1 MPFGPIFRAMT
12 RNRARF
18 VLIVAEVALTLAIV
32 ANCVS
37 LIRASQAELAKESG
51 FDDANLVFVRSR
63 PFAEAFREDKY
74 LQDAVEADARTLR
87 AISGV
92 RAASNTYFLPWQGGG
107 SSTEVRRGEGR
118 YRTQIYSGDLK
129 FFDTLGVSLLEGRNF
144 TQEEYDTYS
153 QRDLPPGTV
162 TPVVISQKLADLV
175 YPEGGVL
182 GKVLDESDGQPAY
195 RVVGIFGPFYNPY
208 GWPIGDYAIIYPSR
222 TGSFNGT
229 SFLVRAQPGQSA
241 ALTPEI
247 EKTLL
252 ASNNGRNVEVQA
264 IPEIRRQYDARDRA
278 VVFALNA
285 VMFLLIFVT
294 ALGIVGITSFS
305 VAERQRQ
312 IGTRRALGATRSDIL
327 RHFLL
332 ENWMITSIGAG
343 LGLVVAYALNLG
355 LMSLVEGAKLDGWIL
370 VVGVGLLWATGL
382 AAALGP
388 ALRAARIAPAIAT
401 RNV

>member
-18 VLIVAEVALTLAIV
+18 FLIVAEVALTLAIV
-32 ANCVS
+32 ANCVG
-37 LIRASQAELAKESG
+37 LIRQSKAELARESG
-51 FDDANLVFVRSR
+51 FDDANLLFVRSR
-63 PFAEAFREDKY
+63 PFAEAFRDDKY

-87 AISGV
+87 AIPGV
-92 RAASNTYFLPWQGGG
+92 RTASNTYFLPWQGGG

-118 YRTQIYSGDLK
+118 YRTQIYPADPK
-129 FFDTLGVSLLEGRNF
+129 FFDTLGVTLTEGRNF
-144 TQEEYDTYS
+144 TQEEYETYS
-153 QRDLPPGTV
+153 QSDLPEGTV
-162 TPVVISQKLADLV
+162 TPAVISRKLADLM
-175 YPEGGVL
+175 YPEGGAL
-182 GKVLDESDGQPAY
+182 GKVIDDPDGDPAF
-195 RVVGIFGPFYNPY
+195 RVIGVFGSFYNPY
-208 GWPIGDYAIIYPSR
+208 GWPIGDYAVIYPSR
-222 TGSFNGT
+222 TGNFSGT
-229 SFLVRAQPGQSA
+229 SFLVRTQPGQA
-241 ALTPEI
+241 ERLIPEI

-252 ASNNGRNVEVQA
+252 ASNDGRNVEVRS
-264 IPEIRRQYDARDRA
+264 IPEVRQGYDARDRA

-285 VMFLLIFVT
+285 VMFLLVFVT

-312 IGTRRALGATRSDIL
+312 IGTRRALGASQADIL

-343 LGLVVAYALNLG
+343 LGLVLAYALNIALVN
-355 LMSLVEGAKLDGWIL
+355 LVEGAKLDGWIL
-370 VVGVGLLWATGL
+370 VAGVGLLWVTGL

>member
-18 VLIVAEVALTLAIV
+18 ILIVAEVALTLAIV
-32 ANCVS
+32 ANCVG
-37 LIRASQAELAKESG
+37 LIRQSRAELAKESG
-51 FDDANLVFVRSR
+51 FDDANLLFVRSR

-87 AISGV
+87 AMPGV

-107 SSTEVRRGEGR
+107 SSTEVRRGDGR
-118 YRTQIYSGDLK
+118 FRTQIYSGDLQ
-129 FFDTLGVSLLEGRNF
+129 FLDTLGVRLLEGRSF
-144 TQEEYDTYS
+144 TPEEYETYS
-153 QRDLPPGTV
+153 ADDLPSGTV
-162 TPVVISQKLADLV
+162 TPVILSQKLADLA
-175 YPEGGVL
+175 YPEGGAL
-182 GKVLDESDGQPAY
+182 GKVFDDPDGKPAF
-195 RVVGIFGPFYNPY
+195 RVIGVFGPFYNPY
-208 GWPIGDYAIIYPSR
+208 GWPIGDYAVIYPSR

-229 SFLVRAQPGQSA
+229 SFLVRAKAGQA
-241 ALTPEI
+241 TALIPEI

-252 ASNNGRNVEVQA
+252 AANGGRNVEVQA
-264 IPEIRRQYDARDRA
+264 IPDIRQQYDSRDRA

-285 VMFLLIFVT
+285 VMFLLVFVT

-312 IGTRRALGATRSDIL
+312 IGTRRALGATQTDIL

-332 ENWMITSIGAG
+332 ENWMITSIGAA
-343 LGLVVAYALNLG
+343 LGLVLAYALNFG
-355 LMSLVEGAKLDGWIL
+355 LVNLVEGAKLDAWIL
-370 VVGVGLLWATGL
+370 AAGVGLLWLTGL

-388 ALRAARIAPAIAT
+388 ALKAARTAPAIAT

>member
-18 VLIVAEVALTLAIV
+18 ILIVAEVALTLAIV
-32 ANCVS
+32 ANCVG
-37 LIRASQAELAKESG
+37 LIRQSRAELAKESG
-51 FDDANLVFVRSR
+51 FDDANLLYVRSR
-63 PFAEAFREDKY
+63 PFAEAFRDDKY
-74 LQDAVEADARTLR
+74 RDAAIDADARTLR
-87 AISGV
+87 AMPGV
-92 RAASNTYFLPWQGGG
+92 RAASNTFFLPWQGGG
-107 SSTEVRRGEGR
+107 SSTEVRRGDAR
-118 YRTQIYSGDLK
+118 FRTQIYSGDLK

-144 TQEEYDTYS
+144 TQEELETYS

-162 TPVVISQKLADLV
+162 NPVVISQKLADLI
-175 YPEGGVL
+175 YPEGGAL
-182 GKVLDESDGQPAY
+182 GKVIDESDGKPAY
-195 RVVGIFGPFYNPY
+195 HVVGIFGPFYNPY
-208 GWPIGDYAIIYPSR
+208 GWPIEEYAVIYPSR

-229 SFLVRAQPGQSA
+229 SFLVRTQPGQAA

-252 ASNNGRNVEVQA
+252 AANNGRNVEVQA
-264 IPEIRRQYDARDRA
+264 IPEIREGYDARDKS

-285 VMFLLIFVT
+285 VMFLLVFVT

-312 IGTRRALGATRSDIL
+312 IGTRRALGATQADIL

-332 ENWMITSIGAG
+332 ENWMITTIGAV
-343 LGLVVAYALNLG
+343 LGLVLAYALNFG
-355 LMSLVEGAKLDGWIL
+355 LVSLIEGAKLDGWIL
-370 VVGVGLLWATGL
+370 VAGVGLLWVTGL

>member
-32 ANCVS
+32 ANCVG
-37 LIRASQAELAKESG
+37 LIRQSKAELAKESG
-51 FDDANLVFVRSR
+51 FDDANLLFVRSR
-63 PFAEAFREDKY
+63 PFAEAFRDDKY

-87 AISGV
+87 SIPGV

-107 SSTEVRRGEGR
+107 SSTEVRRGDAR
-118 YRTQIYSGDLK
+118 FRTQIYSGDLK
-129 FFDTLGVSLLEGRNF
+129 FFDTLGVSVAEGRNF
-144 TQEEYDTYS
+144 TQEEYETYS
-153 QRDLPPGTV
+153 QKDLPDDVVLPA
-162 TPVVISQKLADLV
+162 VISQKLADLM
-175 YPEGGVL
+175 YPEGGAL
-182 GKVLDESDGQPAY
+182 GQVVDDPDGKPAF
-195 RVVGIFGPFYNPY
+195 RVIGIFGPFYNPY
-208 GWPIGDYAIIYPSR
+208 GWPIGDYAVIYPSR

-229 SFLVRAQPGQSA
+229 SFLVRAQPGQA
-241 ALTPEI
+241 ERLIPEI

-252 ASNNGRNVEVQA
+252 ASNQGRNVEVQS
-264 IPEIRRQYDARDRA
+264 IPEVRQGYDSRDRA

-285 VMFLLIFVT
+285 VMFLLVFVT

-312 IGTRRALGATRSDIL
+312 IGTRRALGASQSDIL

-343 LGLVVAYALNLG
+343 LGLVLAYALNIALVN
-355 LMSLVEGAKLDGWIL
+355 LVEGAKLDGWIL
-370 VVGVGLLWATGL
+370 VAGVALLWVTGL

>member
-37 LIRASQAELAKESG
+37 LIRASQAELARESG
-51 FDDANLVFVRSR
+51 FDDANLLFVRSR

-87 AISGV
+87 AIPGV
-92 RAASNTYFLPWQGGG
+92 RTATNTYFLPWDGGG
-107 SSTEVRRGEGR
+107 SSTEVRRGDVR
-118 YRTQIYSGDLK
+118 YRTQVYPGDLK

-153 QRDLPPGTV
+153 QTDLPDDVVYPA
-162 TPVVISQKLADLV
+162 VISQKLADLI
-175 YPEGGVL
+175 YPEGGAL
-182 GKVLDESDGQPAY
+182 GKVINDPDDIPAY
-195 RVVGIFGPFYNPY
+195 RVIGIFGPFYNPY
-208 GWPIGDYAIIYPSR
+208 GWPIGDYAVIYPSR
-222 TGSFNGT
+222 TGNFNGT
-229 SFLVRAQPGQSA
+229 SFLVRSEPGQAA
-241 ALTPEI
+241 ALPPEI
-247 EKTLL
+247 EKALL
-252 ASNNGRNVEVQA
+252 AANNGRNVEVQL
-264 IPEIRRQYDARDRA
+264 ISETRRQYDARDRS

-285 VMFLLIFVT
+285 VMLLLVFVT

-312 IGTRRALGATRSDIL
+312 IGTRRALGATRADIL

-332 ENWMITSIGAG
+332 ENWMVTSIGAA
-343 LGLVVAYALNLG
+343 LGLLFAYALNFG
-355 LMSLVEGAKLDGWIL
+355 LVNLVEGAKLDGWIL
-370 VVGVGLLWATGL
+370 VVGVALLWTTGL

>member
-32 ANCVS
+32 ANCVG
-37 LIRASQAELAKESG
+37 LIRQSRAELAKESG
-51 FDDANLVFVRSR
+51 FDDANLLFVRSR
-63 PFAEAFREDKY
+63 PFAEAFRDDKY

-87 AISGV
+87 SIPGV
-92 RAASNTYFLPWQGGG
+92 RTASNTYFLPWQGGG

-118 YRTQIYSGDLK
+118 FRTQIYPGDLK
-129 FFDTLGVSLLEGRNF
+129 FFDTLGVSLAEGRNF
-144 TQEEYDTYS
+144 TQEEYETYS
-153 QRDLPPGTV
+153 QKDLPDDVVLPA
-162 TPVVISQKLADLV
+162 VISQKLADLV
-175 YPEGGVL
+175 YPEGGAL
-182 GKVLDESDGQPAY
+182 GQVLDDPDGKPTF

-208 GWPIGDYAIIYPSR
+208 GWPIGDYAVIYPSR

-229 SFLVRAQPGQSA
+229 SFLVRTQPGQA
-241 ALTPEI
+241 GRLIPEI

-252 ASNNGRNVEVQA
+252 ASNNGRNVEVQS
-264 IPEIRRQYDARDRA
+264 IPEVRQGYDARDRA

-285 VMFLLIFVT
+285 VMFLLVFVT

-312 IGTRRALGATRSDIL
+312 IGTRRALGASQADIL

-332 ENWMITSIGAG
+332 ENWMITTIGAG
-343 LGLVVAYALNLG
+343 LGLVLAYALNIALVN
-355 LMSLVEGAKLDGWIL
+355 LVEGAKLDGWIL
-370 VVGVGLLWATGL
+370 VAGVGLLWVTGL

>member
-37 LIRASQAELAKESG
+37 LIRESRAELARESG
-51 FDDANLVFVRSR
+51 FDDNNLLFVRSR
-63 PFAEAFREDKY
+63 PFAEAFRDDKY
-74 LQDAVEADARTLR
+74 LQDAVEADTRTLR
-87 AISGV
+87 AIPGV
-92 RAASNTYFLPWQGGG
+92 RTATNTYFLPWDGGG
-107 SSTEVRRGEGR
+107 SSTEVRRGDVR
-118 YRTQIYSGDLK
+118 HRTQIYSADLK

-144 TQEEYDTYS
+144 TKEEYDTYS
-153 QRDLPPGTV
+153 QTDLPEGTI
-162 TPVVISQKLADLV
+162 TPVVISQELADLI
-175 YPEGGVL
+175 YPEGGAL
-182 GKVLDESDGQPAY
+182 GKVINDPDNDPSY
-195 RVVGIFGPFYNPY
+195 RVIGIFGPFYNPY
-208 GWPIGDYAIIYPSR
+208 GWPIGDYAMIYPSR
-222 TGSFNGT
+222 TGNFNGA
-229 SFLVRAQPGQSA
+229 SFLVRAEPGQAA
-241 ALTPEI
+241 ALAPEI
-247 EKTLL
+247 EKVLL
-252 ASNNGRNVEVQA
+252 ASNNGRNVQVQL
-264 IPEIRRQYDARDRA
+264 ISETRRQYDARDRS

-285 VMFLLIFVT
+285 VMLLLVFVT

-312 IGTRRALGATRSDIL
+312 IGTRRALGATQADIL

-343 LGLVVAYALNLG
+343 LGLVLAYALNFG
-355 LMSLVEGAKLDGWIL
+355 LVSLVEGAKLDPWIL
-370 VVGVGLLWATGL
+370 VTGVGLLWTTGL

>member
-32 ANCVS
+32 ANCVG
-37 LIRASQAELAKESG
+37 LIRASKAELARESG
-51 FDDANLVFVRSR
+51 FDDANLLFVRSR
-63 PFAEAFREDKY
+63 PFAEAFRDDKY
-74 LQDAVEADARTLR
+74 LQDAVEADARILR
-87 AISGV
+87 AIPGV
-92 RAASNTYFLPWQGGG
+92 RAATNTYFLPWQGGG
-107 SSTEVRRGEGR
+107 SSTEVRRGDVR
-118 YRTQIYSGDLK
+118 YRTQIYPGDLK
-129 FFDTLGVSLLEGRNF
+129 FFDTLGVKLLEGRSF
-144 TQEEYDTYS
+144 TQEEYDTFS
-153 QRDLPPGTV
+153 QTDLPEGAI
-162 TPVVISQKLADLV
+162 TPVAISHELADLI
-175 YPEGGVL
+175 YPEGGAL
-182 GKVLDESDGQPAY
+182 GKVINDPDNDPSY

-208 GWPIGDYAIIYPSR
+208 GWPIHEYAMVYPSR
-222 TGSFNGT
+222 TGNFNGT
-229 SFLVRAQPGQSA
+229 SFLVRAQPGQA
-241 ALTPEI
+241 ATLTPEI
-247 EKTLL
+247 EKALL
-252 ASNNGRNVEVQA
+252 AANNGRNVEVQM
-264 IPEIRRQYDARDRA
+264 IPEVRRGFDARDRS

-285 VMFLLIFVT
+285 VMLLLVFVT

-312 IGTRRALGATRSDIL
+312 IGTRRALGATRADIL

-343 LGLVVAYALNLG
+343 LGLVLAYALNFG
-355 LMSLVEGAKLDGWIL
+355 LVNLVAAAKLDGWIL
-370 VVGVGLLWATGL
+370 VVGVALLWATGL

>member
-37 LIRASQAELAKESG
+37 LIRASKAELAKESG
-51 FDDANLVFVRSR
+51 FDDANLLFVRSR

-74 LQDAVEADARTLR
+74 LQDAVEADARALR
-87 AISGV
+87 AMPGV
-92 RAASNTYFLPWQGGG
+92 RAATNTYFLPWQGGG
-107 SSTEVRRGEGR
+107 SSTEVRRADGR

-129 FFDTLGVSLLEGRNF
+129 FFDTLGVRLLEGRNF
-144 TQEEYDTYS
+144 TQEEYETYS
-153 QRDLPPGTV
+153 ADDLPPGTV

-175 YPEGGVL
+175 YPEGGAL
-182 GKVLDESDGQPAY
+182 GKVIDGSDGEPAF
-195 RVVGIFGPFYNPY
+195 RVVGTFGPFYNPY
-208 GWPIGDYAIIYPSR
+208 GWPIGDYAVIYPSR
-222 TGSFNGT
+222 TGSFNGST
-229 SFLVRAQPGQSA
+229 FLVRTQPGQSGK
-241 ALTPEI
+241 LMPEI

-252 ASNNGRNVEVQA
+252 AANNGRNVEVQA
-264 IPEIRRQYDARDRA
+264 ISDIRQQYDSRDRA
-278 VVFALNA
+278 VVFSLNA
-285 VMFLLIFVT
+285 VMLLLVFVT

-312 IGTRRALGATRSDIL
+312 IGTRRALGASQGDIL

-343 LGLVVAYALNLG
+343 LGLVLAYALNFG
-355 LMSLVEGAKLDGWIL
+355 LINLVEGAKLDAWIL
-370 VVGVGLLWATGL
+370 AAGVGLLWATGL

-388 ALRAARIAPAIAT
+388 ALKAARIAPAIAT

>member
-18 VLIVAEVALTLAIV
+18 FLIVAEVALTLAIV

-37 LIRASQAELAKESG
+37 LIRASKAELAKESG
-51 FDDANLVFVRSR
+51 FDDANLLYVRSR

-74 LQDAVEADARTLR
+74 LQDAVEADARALR
-87 AISGV
+87 AMPGV
-92 RAASNTYFLPWQGGG
+92 RAATNTYFLPWQGGG
-107 SSTEVRRGEGR
+107 SSTEVRRGDGR

-129 FFDTLGVSLLEGRNF
+129 FFDTLGVRLLEGRNF
-144 TQEEYDTYS
+144 TPEEYETYS
-153 QRDLPPGTV
+153 ADDLPPGTV
-162 TPVVISQKLADLV
+162 TPVVISQRLADLV
-175 YPEGGVL
+175 YPEGGAL
-182 GKVLDESDGQPAY
+182 GKVLDESDGKPAY

-208 GWPIGDYAIIYPSR
+208 GWPIGDYAVIYPSR

-229 SFLVRAQPGQSA
+229 SFLVRAQPGQA
-241 ALTPEI
+241 TALIPEI
-247 EKTLL
+247 EKNLL
-252 ASNNGRNVEVQA
+252 AGNNGRNVEVQA
-264 IPEIRRQYDARDRA
+264 IPDIRQQYDSRDRA

-285 VMFLLIFVT
+285 VMFLLVFVT

-312 IGTRRALGATRSDIL
+312 IGTRRALGASQGDIL

-332 ENWMITSIGAG
+332 ENWMITSIGAV
-343 LGLVVAYALNLG
+343 LGLVLAYALNFG
-355 LMSLVEGAKLDGWIL
+355 LINLVEGAKLDGWIL
-370 VVGVGLLWATGL
+370 AAGVGLLWATGL

>member
-18 VLIVAEVALTLAIV
+18 FLIVAEVALTLAIV

-37 LIRASQAELAKESG
+37 LIRASKAELARESG
-51 FDDANLVFVRSR
+51 FDDANLLFVRSR
-63 PFAEAFREDKY
+63 PFAEAFRDDKY

-87 AISGV
+87 AIPGV
-92 RAASNTYFLPWQGGG
+92 LAASNTYFLPWQGGG
-107 SSTEVRRGEGR
+107 SSTEVRRGDVR
-118 YRTQIYSGDLK
+118 HRTQIYPGDLQ
-129 FFDTLGVSLLEGRNF
+129 FFDTLGVRLEEGRNF
-144 TQEEYDTYS
+144 TQEEYDTFS
-153 QRDLPPGTV
+153 QTDLPEGTI
-162 TPVVISQKLADLV
+162 TPVVISQKLADLI
-175 YPEGGVL
+175 YPEGGAL
-182 GKVLDESDGQPAY
+182 GKVINDPDNDPSY

-208 GWPIGDYAIIYPSR
+208 GWPIHEYAMVYPSR
-222 TGSFNGT
+222 TGNFNGT
-229 SFLVRAQPGQSA
+229 SFLVRAQPGQAA

-247 EKTLL
+247 EKALL
-252 ASNNGRNVEVQA
+252 AANNGRNVEVQA
-264 IPEIRRQYDARDRA
+264 IPEVRRGFDARDRS

-285 VMFLLIFVT
+285 VMLLLVFVT

-312 IGTRRALGATRSDIL
+312 IGTRRALGATRADIL

-343 LGLVVAYALNLG
+343 LGLVLAYALNFG
-355 LMSLVEGAKLDGWIL
+355 LVNLVAAAKLDAWIL
-370 VVGVGLLWATGL
+370 AVGVGLLWATGL

>member
-12 RNRARF
+12 RSRARF

-37 LIRASQAELAKESG
+37 LIRQSQAELSKESG
-51 FDDANLVFVRSR
+51 FDDANLLFVRSR
-63 PFAEAFREDKY
+63 PFTEAFRDDKY

-87 AISGV
+87 AMPGV
-92 RAASNTYFLPWQGGG
+92 RAATNTYFLPWQGGG
-107 SSTEVRRGEGR
+107 SSTEVRRGDNR
-118 YRTQIYSGDLK
+118 YRTQIYSADLK
-129 FFDTLGVSLLEGRNF
+129 FFDTLGVRLLEGRNF

-153 QRDLPPGTV
+153 ADDLPEDTI
-162 TPVVISQKLADLV
+162 TPAVISRKLADLI
-175 YPEGGVL
+175 YPEGGAL
-182 GKVLDESDGQPAY
+182 GKVINDPDDDPSY
-195 RVVGIFGPFYNPY
+195 RVIGIFGDFYNPY
-208 GWPIGDYAIIYPSR
+208 GWPIGDYAVIYPSR

-229 SFLVRAQPGQSA
+229 SFLVRAQPGQAA
-241 ALTPEI
+241 ALMPEI

-252 ASNNGRNVEVQA
+252 AANNGRNVEVQA
-264 IPEIRRQYDARDRA
+264 IPEIRLQYDSRDRA

-285 VMFLLIFVT
+285 VMFLLVFVT

-312 IGTRRALGATRSDIL
+312 IGTRRALGATQTDIL

-343 LGLVVAYALNLG
+343 FGLVLAYALNFG
-355 LMSLVEGAKLDGWIL
+355 LVNLVQGAKLDGWIL
-370 VVGVGLLWATGL
+370 AAGVGLLWLTGL

>member
-18 VLIVAEVALTLAIV
+18 ILIVAEVALTLAIV

-37 LIRASQAELAKESG
+37 LIRRSNAELAKESG
-51 FDDANLVFVRSR
+51 FDDANLLFVRSR
-63 PFAEAFREDKY
+63 PFSEAFRDDKY

-87 AISGV
+87 AMPGV
-92 RAASNTYFLPWQGGG
+92 RAASNTYFFPWQGGG
-107 SSTEVRRGEGR
+107 SSTEVRRGDVR
-118 YRTQIYSGDLK
+118 HRTQIYSGDLQ
-129 FFDTLGVSLLEGRNF
+129 FFDALGVRLQEGRNF
-144 TQEEYDTYS
+144 TQEEYDTFS
-153 QRDLPPGTV
+153 QDDLPEGTIS
-162 TPVVISQKLADLV
+162 PAVISQKLADLV
-175 YPEGGVL
+175 YPEGGAL
-182 GKVLDESDGQPAY
+182 GKVIDDADGNPAF
-195 RVVGIFGPFYNPY
+195 RVIGIFNPFHNPY
-208 GWPIGDYAIIYPSR
+208 GWPIHEYAVIYPSR
-222 TGSFNGT
+222 TGNFNGT
-229 SFLVRAQPGQSA
+229 SFLVRTQPGQA
-241 ALTPEI
+241 TALIPEI

-252 ASNNGRNVEVQA
+252 AANNGRNVEVQA
-264 IPEIRRQYDARDRA
+264 IPEVRRGYDARDRS

-285 VMFLLIFVT
+285 VMLLLVFVT

-312 IGTRRALGATRSDIL
+312 IGTRRALGATQGDIL

-332 ENWMITSIGAG
+332 ENWMITTIGAV
-343 LGLVVAYALNLG
+343 LGLVLAYALNFG
-355 LMSLVEGAKLDGWIL
+355 LVNLVEGAKLDGWIL
-370 VVGVGLLWATGL
+370 AAGVGLLWATGL

>member
-12 RNRARF
+12 RSRARF

-32 ANCVS
+32 ANCVG
-37 LIRASQAELAKESG
+37 LIRQSKAELAKESG
-51 FDDANLVFVRSR
+51 FDDANLLFVRSR
-63 PFAEAFREDKY
+63 PFAEAFRDDKY
-74 LQDAVEADARTLR
+74 LQDALEADVRTLR
-87 AISGV
+87 AMPGV
-92 RAASNTYFLPWQGGG
+92 RAATNTYFLPWQGGG
-107 SSTEVRRGEGR
+107 SSTEVRRGDAR
-118 YRTQIYSGDLK
+118 HRTQIYTGDLQ
-129 FFDTLGVSLLEGRNF
+129 FFDTLGVRLLEGRNF
-144 TQEEYDTYS
+144 TQEEYETYTA
-153 QRDLPPGTV
+153 DNLPDGTILP
-162 TPVVISQKLADLV
+162 TVISQKLADLV
-175 YPEGGVL
+175 YPEGGAL
-182 GKVLDESDGQPAY
+182 GKVLDDADGKPAF
-195 RVVGIFGPFYNPY
+195 RVIGIFGPFYNPY
-208 GWPIGDYAIIYPSR
+208 GWPIGDYAVIYPGR
-222 TGSFNGT
+222 TASFN
-229 SFLVRAQPGQSA
+229 SSLFLVRTQPGQAA

-264 IPEIRRQYDARDRA
+264 IPEIRRQFDARDRS

-285 VMFLLIFVT
+285 VMFLLVFVT

-312 IGTRRALGATRSDIL
+312 IGTRRALGASQADIL

-343 LGLVVAYALNLG
+343 LGLVLAYALNFG
-355 LMSLVEGAKLDGWIL
+355 LVSLVEGAKLDGWIL
-370 VVGVGLLWATGL
+370 VAGVGLLWATGL

>member
-37 LIRASQAELAKESG
+37 LIRASKAELAKESG
-51 FDDANLVFVRSR
+51 FDDANLLFVRSR

-74 LQDAVEADARTLR
+74 LQDAVEADARALR
-87 AISGV
+87 AMPGV
-92 RAASNTYFLPWQGGG
+92 RAATNTYFLPWQGGG
-107 SSTEVRRGEGR
+107 SSTEVRRGDGR

-129 FFDTLGVSLLEGRNF
+129 FFDTLGVRLLEGRNF
-144 TQEEYDTYS
+144 TQEEYETYS
-153 QRDLPPGTV
+153 ADDLPPGTV

-175 YPEGGVL
+175 YPEGGAL
-182 GKVLDESDGQPAY
+182 GKVIDGSDGEPAF
-195 RVVGIFGPFYNPY
+195 RVVGTFGPFYNPY
-208 GWPIGDYAIIYPSR
+208 GWPIGDYAVIYPSR
-222 TGSFNGT
+222 TGSFNGST
-229 SFLVRAQPGQSA
+229 FLVRTQPGQSGK
-241 ALTPEI
+241 LMPEI

-252 ASNNGRNVEVQA
+252 AANNGRNVEVQA
-264 IPEIRRQYDARDRA
+264 ISDIRQQYDSRDRA
-278 VVFALNA
+278 VVFSLNA
-285 VMFLLIFVT
+285 VMLLLVFVT

-312 IGTRRALGATRSDIL
+312 IGTRRALGASQGDIL

-343 LGLVVAYALNLG
+343 LGLVLAYALNFG
-355 LMSLVEGAKLDGWIL
+355 LINLVEGAKLDAWIL
-370 VVGVGLLWATGL
+370 AAGVGLLWATGL

-388 ALRAARIAPAIAT
+388 ALKAARIAPAIAT

>member
-18 VLIVAEVALTLAIV
+18 VLIVVEVALTLAIV

-37 LIRASQAELAKESG
+37 LIRESQAELAKESG
-51 FDDANLVFVRSR
+51 FDDANLLYVRSR

-74 LQDAVEADARTLR
+74 RDAAIDADARTLR
-87 AISGV
+87 AIPGV
-92 RAASNTYFLPWQGGG
+92 RAASNTYFIPWQGGG
-107 SSTEVRRGEGR
+107 SSTEVRRGDAR
-118 YRTQIYSGDLK
+118 FRTQIYSGDLK

-144 TQEEYDTYS
+144 TQEELETYS

-175 YPEGGVL
+175 YPEGGAL
-182 GKVLDESDGQPAY
+182 GKVIDEPDGKPAY
-195 RVVGIFGPFYNPY
+195 HVVGIFGPFYNPY
-208 GWPIGDYAIIYPSR
+208 GWPIEEYAVIYPSR

-229 SFLVRAQPGQSA
+229 SFLVRTQPGQAA

-252 ASNNGRNVEVQA
+252 AANNGRNVEIQA
-264 IPEIRRQYDARDRA
+264 IPEIRQGYDARDRS

-285 VMFLLIFVT
+285 VMLLLVFVT

-312 IGTRRALGATRSDIL
+312 IGTRRALGATQADIL

-332 ENWMITSIGAG
+332 ENWMITTIGAV
-343 LGLVVAYALNLG
+343 LGLVLAYALNFG
-355 LMSLVEGAKLDGWIL
+355 LVSLIEGAKLDGWIL
-370 VVGVGLLWATGL
+370 VAGVGLLWVTGL

>member
-12 RNRARF
+12 RNRSRF
-18 VLIVAEVALTLAIV
+18 FLIVAEVALTLAIV

-37 LIRASQAELAKESG
+37 LIRASKAELAKESG
-51 FDDANLVFVRSR
+51 FDDANLLYVRSR

-87 AISGV
+87 AMPGV
-92 RAASNTYFLPWQGGG
+92 RAATNTYFLPWQGGG
-107 SSTEVRRGEGR
+107 SSTEVRRGDGR
-118 YRTQIYSGDLK
+118 YRTQTYSGDLK
-129 FFDTLGVSLLEGRNF
+129 FFDTLGVRLVEGRNF
-144 TQEEYDTYS
+144 TQEEYETYS
-153 QRDLPPGTV
+153 ADDLPPGTV
-162 TPVVISQKLADLV
+162 SPVVISQKLADLV
-175 YPEGGVL
+175 YPEGGAL
-182 GKVLDESDGQPAY
+182 GQVFDDSDGKPAF

-208 GWPIGDYAIIYPSR
+208 GWPIGDYAVIYPSR

-229 SFLVRAQPGQSA
+229 SFLVRSQPGQA
-241 ALTPEI
+241 ERLIPEI
-247 EKTLL
+247 EKGLL
-252 ASNNGRNVEVQA
+252 AANNGRNVEVQA
-264 IPEIRRQYDARDRA
+264 IPDIRQQYDSRDRA

-285 VMFLLIFVT
+285 VMLLLVFVT

-312 IGTRRALGATRSDIL
+312 IGTRRALGASQGDIL

-332 ENWMITSIGAG
+332 ENWMITSIGAA
-343 LGLVVAYALNLG
+343 LGLVLAYALNFG
-355 LMSLVEGAKLDGWIL
+355 LINLVEGAKLDAWML
-370 VVGVGLLWATGL
+370 AAGVGLLWATGL

-388 ALRAARIAPAIAT
+388 ALKAARIAPAIAT

>member
-37 LIRASQAELAKESG
+37 LIRESRAELAKESG
-51 FDDANLVFVRSR
+51 FDDANLLSVRSR
-63 PFAEAFREDKY
+63 PFAEAFRDEKY
-74 LQDAVEADARTLR
+74 LNAAVDADARTLR
-87 AISGV
+87 AIPGV

-107 SSTEVRRGEGR
+107 SSTEVRRGDGR
-118 YRTQIYSGDLK
+118 YRTQIYPGDPQ
-129 FFDTLGVSLLEGRNF
+129 FFDTLGVRLLEGRNF
-144 TQEEYDTYS
+144 TQEEYETYS
-153 QRDLPPGTV
+153 ADDLPDGV
-162 TPVVISQKLADLV
+162 VSPVVISDRLADLV
-175 YPEGGVL
+175 FPEGGAL
-182 GKVLDESDGQPAY
+182 GEVIGDADGKPAF

-208 GWPIGDYAIIYPSR
+208 GWPIGDYAVIYPLR

-229 SFLVRAQPGQSA
+229 SFLVRTQPGQAGS
-241 ALTPEI
+241 LIPEI
-247 EKTLL
+247 EKRLL
-252 ASNNGRNVEVQA
+252 AASGGRNVDIQP
-264 IPEIRRQYDARDRA
+264 IPEIRRQYDARDQS
-278 VVFALNA
+278 VVFALNG
-285 VMFLLIFVT
+285 VMLLLIFVT

-312 IGTRRALGATRSDIL
+312 IGTRRALGATRADIL

-332 ENWMITSIGAG
+332 ENWMITTIGAA
-343 LGLVVAYALNLG
+343 LGLVLAYALNFG
-355 LMSLVEGAKLDGWIL
+355 LVNLVEGAKLDGWIL
-370 VVGVGLLWATGL
+370 AAGVALLWVTGL

>member
-18 VLIVAEVALTLAIV
+18 FLIVAEVALTLAIV

-37 LIRASQAELAKESG
+37 LIRASKAELAKESG
-51 FDDANLVFVRSR
+51 FDDANLLYVRSR

-74 LQDAVEADARTLR
+74 LQDAVEADARALR
-87 AISGV
+87 AMPGV
-92 RAASNTYFLPWQGGG
+92 RAATNTYFLPWQGGG
-107 SSTEVRRGEGR
+107 SSTEVRRGDGR

-129 FFDTLGVSLLEGRNF
+129 FFDTLGVRLLEGRNF
-144 TQEEYDTYS
+144 TQEEYETYS
-153 QRDLPPGTV
+153 ADDLPPGTV

-175 YPEGGVL
+175 YPEGGAL
-182 GKVLDESDGQPAY
+182 GKVLDESDGKPAY

-208 GWPIGDYAIIYPSR
+208 GWPIGDYAVIYPSR

-229 SFLVRAQPGQSA
+229 SFLVRSQMGQA
-241 ALTPEI
+241 ERLIPEI

-252 ASNNGRNVEVQA
+252 AANNGRNVEVQA
-264 IPEIRRQYDARDRA
+264 IPDIRQQYDSRDRA

-285 VMFLLIFVT
+285 VMLLLVFVT

-312 IGTRRALGATRSDIL
+312 IGTRRALGASQGDIL

-332 ENWMITSIGAG
+332 ENWMITSIGAV
-343 LGLVVAYALNLG
+343 LGLVLAYALNFG
-355 LMSLVEGAKLDGWIL
+355 LVNLVEAAKLDAWIL
-370 VVGVGLLWATGL
+370 AAGVGLLWATGL

-388 ALRAARIAPAIAT
+388 ALKAARIAPAIAT